1 MKPEEYYETWQRL
14 IAEQSE
20 LIDRRTSLE
29 NDLNETNTA
38 IAHLEEVIDHLA
50 PLAGIPVGA
59 DLAGIGITEAIRRV
73 IEHSKSRMSAAEIRR
88 ALGDN
93 GFDLSSLTAPM
104 ASIYKIVSRL
114 IEAGE
119 VEREKEDSNVYYRW
133 KTAQADDLVQPTEIT
148 DDDIPF

>member
-1 MKPEEYYETWQRL
+1 MKPEDYYETWERL
-14 IAEQSE
+14 LAEQTQ

-29 NDLNETNTA
+29 NDLNETNIA
-38 IAHLEEVIDHLA
+38 IAHLEEVIGHLA
-50 PLAGIPVGA
+50 PLAGVPVGA

-73 IEHSKSRMSAAEIRR
+73 IQHSKNRMSAAEIRR